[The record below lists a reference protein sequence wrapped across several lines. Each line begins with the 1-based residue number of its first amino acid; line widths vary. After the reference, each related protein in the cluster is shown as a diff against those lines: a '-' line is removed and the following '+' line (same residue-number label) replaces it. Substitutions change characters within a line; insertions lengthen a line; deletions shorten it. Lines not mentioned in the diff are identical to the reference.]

1 LKSSNVFPTNKL
13 TEAEGMTLL
22 DYFAGQVVIGLLSS
36 SPCFSLN
43 DKAELARG
51 AYQIADV
58 MLTEGAKHV

>member
-1 LKSSNVFPTNKL
+1 
-13 TEAEGMTLL
+13 MTLL